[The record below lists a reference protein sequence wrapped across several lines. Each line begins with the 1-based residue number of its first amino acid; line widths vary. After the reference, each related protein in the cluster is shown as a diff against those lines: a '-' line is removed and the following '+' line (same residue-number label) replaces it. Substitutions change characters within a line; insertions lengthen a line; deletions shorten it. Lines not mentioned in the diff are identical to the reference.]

1 MDARAIGLAMLA
13 VWVGCDANES
23 QAPTA
28 DEDDPDCVRAQALEI
43 AGCPELLGESHC
55 SEGREHVPL
64 LSTIDYQAN
73 PPHSGAHY
81 PSATYW
87 GLHEST
93 VDRGTY
99 VHNLEHG
106 GIVFAYNCTDCND
119 ELRTFADLVAERPD
133 MRILVTRD
141 VDLPTRFAAISWT
154 WSWTF
159 ESVDRDALM
168 CFIDQHE
175 GFAPENI
182 AK

>member
-1 MDARAIGLAMLA
+1 MGWALVVLLG
-13 VWVGCDANES
+13 GCDGSEDTS
-23 QAPTA
+23 PTA

-43 AGCPELLGESHC
+43 DGCPEMLGESHC

-64 LSTIDYQAN
+64 LSAIAYEAN
-73 PPHSGAHY
+73 PPHSGPHY

>member
-1 MDARAIGLAMLA
+1 VTHRFWWLATLGLALA
-13 VWVGCDANES
+13 CDAGES
-23 QAPTA
+23 PAA
-28 DEDDPDCVRAQALEI
+28 DSDDPDCVRSRALEI
-43 AGCPELLGESHC
+43 EGCPDVLGESMC
-55 SEGREHVPL
+55 SEGRGHVAFGQPL
-64 LSTIDYQAN
+64 RYDAN

-81 PSATYW
+81 PDATHW
-87 GLHEST
+87 GVHQST

-106 GIVFAYNCTDCND
+106 GIVLAYNCTDCND
-119 ELRTFADLVAERPD
+119 EVRAFADLVAERPD

-159 ESVDRDALM
+159 DAIDTDALM
-168 CFIDQHE
+168 CFVDQHE